1 MVKKYFRTRLA
12 YNANETLSPVV
23 RLWILR
29 ILHPLGGYKEWVR
42 NHGFRC
48 DELARALGLEA
59 WLDEGEGPFDAR
71 AVRLELRQRYS
82 AAEKQR
88 HRAQPHATMRSNI
101 QRLATLANLSPVDEQ
116 ILAFACAIHQEPLLE
131 SAADYLG
138 NLSSARVAA
147 CLAVILDFPV
157 DVVRAALAP
166 QAVLSRTGLV
176 LLDRN
181 GPRQLRGCLDLL
193 SGSFAD
199 HMHTETADILQ
210 LLRGVVQAAP
220 PAQLALDDYL
230 HTQPQLDIALP
241 YLRQASQQGQ
251 HGVNFFIH
259 GSPGTGKTELA
270 RTLAAALGC
279 ELFEVASEDSDGD
292 PINAERRLR
301 ALQAVQSFFS
311 QRQAL
316 LVFDE
321 VEDVF
326 NDSPHPF
333 GGKSTAQQRKAWI
346 NRMLESNP
354 MPTLWLSN
362 SGTLDPA
369 FIRRFDMVFELP
381 VPPQSQRLRI
391 IDQQCQGLLD
401 SPAMQRMSQSEY
413 LAPAVVA
420 RAAKVVRSIQAC
432 PLDQDQ
438 TQKPCPAA
446 ALERLVN
453 NTLQAQG
460 HPSLQRQAAN
470 QLPQVYDPAFIHADA
485 ELAAIAQG
493 IAAHKS
499 ARLCLYGPPGTGK
512 TAYGRWL
519 AQQLDMP
526 LLVQRASDLQSMYV
540 GECEKNLARAF
551 RAAEQDG
558 ALLLIDEVDSFLQD
572 RRGAQRSWEV
582 SQVNEMLTQMESF
595 SGVFIATTNL
605 MHGLDQAALRRFD
618 LKVKLDFLRT
628 EQAWA
633 LLLRHCAQL
642 GLATPG
648 SPEQSRLARLRYVT
662 PGDFAAVLRQGRFRP
677 LADAAALVAQLEA
690 ECALKEGAK
699 GVMGFV

>member
-1 MVKKYFRTRLA
+1 MVKKSFRTRPT
-12 YNANETLSPVV
+12 YNTAEALTPIV

-29 ILHPLGGYKEWVR
+29 ILHPLGGYKEWVQ

-48 DELARALGLEA
+48 DELASALGLQA
-59 WLDEGEGPFDAR
+59 WLDEGERPFDAR

-88 HRAQPHATMRSNI
+88 HRAHPHATMRSNT

-131 SAADYLG
+131 LAADYLG

-147 CLAVILDFPV
+147 CLAVILDFPMQ
-157 DVVRAALAP
+157 DIRTALAP

-176 LLDRN
+176 VLDRH

-193 SGSFAD
+193 SANFAD
-199 HMHTETADILQ
+199 RMHSETNDILQ

-220 PAQLALDDYL
+220 PAQLALEDYP
-230 HTQPQLDIALP
+230 HIQPQLDIALP
-241 YLRQASQQGQ
+241 HLRQASQQGQ

-301 ALQAVQSFFS
+301 ALQAAQSFFS
-311 QRQAL
+311 QRRAL
-316 LVFDE
+316 LMFDE

-326 NDSPHPF
+326 NDSTHPL
-333 GGKSTAQQRKAWI
+333 GGKSTAQQRKAWV

-362 SGTLDPA
+362 SGALDAA

-401 SPAMQRMSQSEY
+401 SPAMHRMSQSEH

-420 RAAKVVRSIQAC
+420 RAAKVVRSMQAC
-432 PLDQDQ
+432 PLEQDQ
-438 TQKPCPAA
+438 SQTP
-446 ALERLVN
+446 
-453 NTLQAQG
+453 
-460 HPSLQRQAAN
+460 
-470 QLPQVYDPAFIHADA
+470 Y
-485 ELAAIAQG
+485 
-493 IAAHKS
+493 
-499 ARLCLYGPPGTGK
+499 
-512 TAYGRWL
+512 
-519 AQQLDMP
+519 
-526 LLVQRASDLQSMYV
+526 QS
-540 GECEKNLARAF
+540 G
-551 RAAEQDG
+551 G
-558 ALLLIDEVDSFLQD
+558 
-572 RRGAQRSWEV
+572 
-582 SQVNEMLTQMESF
+582 
-595 SGVFIATTNL
+595 
-605 MHGLDQAALRRFD
+605 
-618 LKVKLDFLRT
+618 
-628 EQAWA
+628 
-633 LLLRHCAQL
+633 
-642 GLATPG
+642 
-648 SPEQSRLARLRYVT
+648 
-662 PGDFAAVLRQGRFRP
+662 
-677 LADAAALVAQLEA
+677 
-690 ECALKEGAK
+690 
-699 GVMGFV
+699 

>member
-1 MVKKYFRTRLA
+1 MRKKYSRTSLTFSAHEGLA
-12 YNANETLSPVV
+12 PIV

-29 ILHPLGGYKEWVR
+29 ILHPLGGYKEWVQ

-48 DELARALGLEA
+48 DELASALGLQV
-59 WLDEGEGPFDAR
+59 WLDEGEHPFDAR
-71 AVRLELRQRYS
+71 AVRLELRELHS
-82 AAEKQR
+82 AAEKQC
-88 HRAQPHATMRSNI
+88 HRLERNPTIRAHT
-101 QRLATLANLSPVDEQ
+101 QRLAVLANLNPVDQQ
-116 ILAFACAIHQEPLLE
+116 ILEFACAIHQEPLLE
-131 SAADYLG
+131 TAADYLG
-138 NLSSARVAA
+138 NLSFARVVA
-147 CLAVILDFPV
+147 CLAAILDFPV
-157 DVVRAALAP
+157 DKVRAALSA
-166 QAVLSRTGLV
+166 QAVLARTGLV
-176 LLDRN
+176 VLDRH

-199 HMHTETADILQ
+199 RMHSETEDILQ
-210 LLRGVVQAAP
+210 LLRGVVHAAP
-220 PAQLALDDYL
+220 PAQLVLDDYP
-230 HTQPQLDIALP
+230 HVRPQLDIALP

-301 ALQAVQSFFS
+301 ALQAAQSFFS
-311 QRQAL
+311 QRRSL

-326 NDSPHPF
+326 NDSTPSL

-346 NRMLESNP
+346 NRMLENNP

-362 SGTLDPA
+362 SGALDAA
-369 FIRRFDMVFELP
+369 FIRRFDMTFELP

-391 IDQQCQGLLD
+391 IGQHCTDLLD
-401 SPAMQRMSQSEY
+401 APVMQRMSQSEH

-420 RAAKVVRSIQAC
+420 RAAKVVRSVQALA
-432 PLDQDQ
+432 P
-438 TQKPCPAA
+438 TQCHAA
-446 ALERLVN
+446 ALELLVN
-453 NTLQAQG
+453 NTLRAQG
-460 HPSLQRQAAN
+460 HPSLQSEAAN
-470 QLPQVYDPAFIHADA
+470 QLPQVYDPTFIHAEAD
-485 ELAAIAQG
+485 LTAIAQG
-493 IAAHKS
+493 IAAHKN

-519 AQQLDMP
+519 AQQLEMP
-526 LLVQRASDLQSMYV
+526 LLVKRASDLQSMYV

-551 RAAEQDG
+551 REAEQDG

-605 MHGLDQAALRRFD
+605 MQGLDQAALRRFD
-618 LKVKLDFLRT
+618 LKVKLDFLRPK
-628 EQAWA
+628 QAWA
-633 LLLRHCAQL
+633 LLQRHCAQL
-642 GLATPG
+642 GLAAPG
-648 SPEQSRLARLRYVT
+648 SPEQSRLARLRQLT
-662 PGDFAAVLRQGRFRP
+662 PGDFAAVLRQGRFKP
-677 LADAAALVAQLEA
+677 IGDAAALVAGLEG

-699 GVMGFV
+699 GSMGFV